1 MFVSNIEQ
9 INTTFKLPIS
19 YNNDKKSINENITK
33 DLELIETLDP
43 SGTPMYSYAFNPTT
57 NFGETVL
64 KQFPLYYTTD
74 VTFLKETQTLLKTY
88 KPFKKEDPDD
98 IFSPD
103 FVHIM
108 KIWDEIKNDS
118 GFKDKYNY
126 LDWKIFE
133 FLNNSDL
140 FLQIMSMYNLSS
152 PVISFII
159 PIIILIIPFFIIKMK
174 GVKLSVPEYISILK
188 IIASGNAVGKIFFN
202 FNSVNLEEKI
212 YLILSFLFYIFSIY
226 QNILTCI
233 RFNDNMKKIHIY
245 LNDFKQYITYT
256 EKSMENLLVYTSN
269 LKTYKEFNE
278 KLKENKDLLV
288 KFKTQIEEISPYN
301 LSFKKILSFGYVLKC
316 FYELYNSTEYNDCF
330 LYSFGFNGYI
340 DNIEGIINNIK
351 EKHINFAK
359 ISSNKK
365 KKNKKQK
372 AIFKNSYYPAIMN
385 NNPIKNDI
393 NLTNNNI
400 ITGPNASGKTTIL
413 KSSLINVIITQQFG
427 CGFYSSAQLKPY
439 NFIHCYLNIPDTS
452 GRDSLFQAE
461 ARRCKDILD
470 IIEKNKKATHFCVFD
485 ELYSGTNPD
494 DAVMSAVAFMNYLI
508 KVDSVN
514 CMLTTHFIELCNQL
528 DKNKKF
534 KNVRNVHSKLL
545 HTQIPKTKTN

>member
-212 YLILSFLFYIFSIY
+212 YLILSFLFYIFSI
-226 QNILTCI
+226 
-233 RFNDNMKKIHIY
+233 
-245 LNDFKQYITYT
+245 
-256 EKSMENLLVYTSN
+256 
-269 LKTYKEFNE
+269 
-278 KLKENKDLLV
+278 
-288 KFKTQIEEISPYN
+288 
-301 LSFKKILSFGYVLKC
+301 
-316 FYELYNSTEYNDCF
+316 
-330 LYSFGFNGYI
+330 
-340 DNIEGIINNIK
+340 
-351 EKHINFAK
+351 
-359 ISSNKK
+359 
-365 KKNKKQK
+365 
-372 AIFKNSYYPAIMN
+372 
-385 NNPIKNDI
+385 
-393 NLTNNNI
+393 
-400 ITGPNASGKTTIL
+400 
-413 KSSLINVIITQQFG
+413 
-427 CGFYSSAQLKPY
+427 
-439 NFIHCYLNIPDTS
+439 
-452 GRDSLFQAE
+452 
-461 ARRCKDILD
+461 
-470 IIEKNKKATHFCVFD
+470 
-485 ELYSGTNPD
+485 
-494 DAVMSAVAFMNYLI
+494 
-508 KVDSVN
+508 
-514 CMLTTHFIELCNQL
+514 
-528 DKNKKF
+528 
-534 KNVRNVHSKLL
+534 
-545 HTQIPKTKTN
+545 